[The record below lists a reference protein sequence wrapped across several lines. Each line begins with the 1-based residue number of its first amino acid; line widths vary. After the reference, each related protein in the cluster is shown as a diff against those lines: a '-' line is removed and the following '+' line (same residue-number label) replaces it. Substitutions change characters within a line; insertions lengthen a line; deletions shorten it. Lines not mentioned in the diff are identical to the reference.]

1 MTAQEFGIRV
11 GRWVSI
17 CVAGSA
23 IAAAVSCSSDPEG
36 VAGPSDGGAGGLSGG
51 SGGADGSAASGGSGG
66 SSASGGSGGSLV
78 IPDADPPDKDTDQD
92 GVIDTL
98 EGKGDDDGDGIANV
112 NDPINDGP
120 PPTLTFT
127 GISTTFNSPIGID
140 YHEPTKSVVVSVN
153 YPTGAPSGFER
164 IELDGKHQQF
174 SSLSGLTEEVK
185 IATARSGNP
194 GGFTPGDLFVG
205 NGVDGQIVRITNA
218 GNTVVNPWV
227 DLPGDKNG
235 LMRGSLYVDRVGTF
249 GGDLCV
255 VTTAGEVWRVTAA
268 AAPTKIASAGVH
280 LEGAIVVPD
289 KPARFGPIA
298 GKLIAGAEDQGLLW
312 AFSPDG
318 TSTTYSLGVKVED
331 IDLISPKE
339 NFFGVNFGTSKLLGA
354 PADQFKGMI
363 GDVLLTEE
371 AVVAGQSGLS
381 RLKWNGTQLVAE
393 PIPLGAGS
401 ATVGQWEHTTFAPT
415 GIVEIP
421 PPPA

>member
-1 MTAQEFGIRV
+1 MGYTPSVNAQALRVRVSRSVFIFTTA
-11 GRWVSI
+11 
-17 CVAGSA
+17 SA
-23 IAAAVSCSSDPEG
+23 IAAAASCSSDPEG

-66 SSASGGSGGSLV
+66 SSASGGSGGSIV

-205 NGVDGQIVRITNA
+205 NGIDGQIVRITND
-218 GNTVVNPWV
+218 GNTVVNP
-227 DLPGDKNG
+227 
-235 LMRGSLYVDRVGTF
+235 GSTSLGT
-249 GGDLCV
+249 
-255 VTTAGEVWRVTAA
+255 TTA
-268 AAPTKIASAGVH
+268 
-280 LEGAIVVPD
+280 
-289 KPARFGPIA
+289 
-298 GKLIAGAEDQGLLW
+298 
-312 AFSPDG
+312 
-318 TSTTYSLGVKVED
+318 
-331 IDLISPKE
+331 
-339 NFFGVNFGTSKLLGA
+339 
-354 PADQFKGMI
+354 
-363 GDVLLTEE
+363 
-371 AVVAGQSGLS
+371 
-381 RLKWNGTQLVAE
+381 
-393 PIPLGAGS
+393 
-401 ATVGQWEHTTFAPT
+401 
-415 GIVEIP
+415 
-421 PPPA
+421 